1 MMAKFSNLENR
12 REISTQEAPRPV
24 AWSEPEDEAL
34 ETGRREPVTLEGKTT
49 IIDRPMASSAANP
62 MSDPIPRETSSDGPG
77 TSSLFADS
85 DVADFRSRWSNVQ
98 AGFVDQPRQSVEQA
112 EELVSTVLQRLA
124 DSFTSER
131 ASLEKH
137 WSNGESVST
146 EDLRM
151 ALQRYRAFFGK
162 LLNAA

>member
-1 MMAKFSNLENR
+1 MMAKLNDLENR
-12 REISTQEAPRPV
+12 RERSTQEAPRPV
-24 AWSEPEDEAL
+24 AWSEPEDGSF

-49 IIDRPMASSAANP
+49 ID
-62 MSDPIPRETSSDGPG
+62 DPQEDSVFRETSSATYANNGSG
-77 TSSLFADS
+77 SASLFASS
-85 DVADFRSRWSNVQ
+85 DVEDFRSRWSNVQ
-98 AGFVDQPRQSVEQA
+98 AGFVDQPRRSVEQA

-137 WSNGESVST
+137 WDNGESVST

>member
-1 MMAKFSNLENR
+1 MMAKLNDLENR
-12 REISTQEAPRPV
+12 RERSTQEAPRPV
-24 AWSEPEDEAL
+24 AWSEPEDGAFGA
-34 ETGRREPVTLEGKTT
+34 GRREPITLEGKT
-49 IIDRPMASSAANP
+49 SSETYAN
-62 MSDPIPRETSSDGPG
+62 DGPG
-77 TSSLFADS
+77 ASSLFADS
-85 DVADFRSRWSNVQ
+85 DVEDFRSRWNNVQ
-98 AGFVDQPRQSVEQA
+98 AGFVDQPRRSVEQA
-112 EELVSTVLQRLA
+112 EELVSNVLERLA